1 MAPALRERLSA
12 SFVRRLCQDRVEIH
26 RSTIAVDGM
35 GGQTTTWRKV
45 ATIPARLINKNDAEQ
60 IIDQAVR
67 PTAVWEM
74 LVHASTDIQAND
86 RITFTGQDDR
96 IFDVIGTDQ
105 GQTELLVQKVGLVE
119 RTG

>member
-12 SFVRRLCQDRVEIH
+12 SFVRRLCQDRVEVH
-26 RSTIAVDGM
+26 RATIEMDGM
-35 GGQTTTWRKV
+35 GGQTTTWRKI
-45 ATIPARLINKNDAEQ
+45 AILPARLINKSDAEQ
-60 IIDQAVR
+60 ILDDTVR

-74 LVHASTDIQAND
+74 LVHSSSDIQAHD
-86 RITFTGQDDR
+86 RITFVGGGDR
-96 IFDVIGTDQ
+96 VFDVIGTDQ

>member
-12 SFVRRLCQDRVEIH
+12 SFVRRLCQDRVDVH
-26 RSTIAVDGM
+26 RSTIEIDGM

-45 ATIPARLINKNDAEQ
+45 ATIPARLVNKSDAEQ

-74 LVHASTDIQAND
+74 LVHSASDIQAHD
-86 RITFTGQDDR
+86 RVTFAGYEDR